1 MYIWWTE
8 QFEKKENPKC
18 KKVKHIQIIKND
30 VSDTGEKIKAG
41 QNVNNEEIKRAIKI
55 YIGRKRMSK
64 AMLLKLKEQS
74 LRNCQTRCL
83 GAVNPF
89 IILLF

>member
-1 MYIWWTE
+1 MVGLFATSLAGHDKNKVYIIIRE
-8 QFEKKENPKC
+8 EDEYVYLVDGAIRKKENPKC

-55 YIGRKRMSK
+55 YIGRKTDVKS
-64 AMLLKLKEQS
+64 
-74 LRNCQTRCL
+74 
-83 GAVNPF
+83 
-89 IILLF
+89 